1 MPERVTRKERLI
13 SMTIEKARSAKETL
27 YHSLMDNNRSP
38 MENDAEEVKV
48 KRPKAEKDTTKF
60 KSNDG
65 PTSLHA
71 YAGDITKAIMVLK
84 AVKESDYRTN
94 PFLDDE
100 QRMMLIEEI
109 NRTEEALSN
118 IREQIDNA
126 DDPSDMEKLDKLFVA
141 LSSAV
146 TSMERRLDKI
156 PEQTIMVDSE
166 YSGETL
172 DPDYER
178 TSLRLD

>member
-1 MPERVTRKERLI
+1 MPERVTKEERLI
-13 SMTIEKARSAKETL
+13 SMTIEKARNAKETL

-60 KSNDG
+60 ESNDG

-71 YAGDITKAIMVLK
+71 YAGDITKAIIVLK

-94 PFLDDE
+94 PHLDEE
-100 QRMMLIEEI
+100 QRLKLIEGI
-109 NRTEEALSN
+109 KQSEEALEQ
-118 IREQIDNA
+118 IREELDTT

-141 LSSAV
+141 LSSSI
-146 TSMERRLDKI
+146 TSMERALNKI
-156 PEQTIMVDSE
+156 PTQTVRYDSE

-172 DPDYER
+172 DPSYER

>member
-1 MPERVTRKERLI
+1 MPERVTKEEILI
-13 SMTIEKARSAKETL
+13 SMTIEKARNAKETL

-60 KSNDG
+60 ESNDG

-100 QRMMLIEEI
+100 QRMMFIEEI
-109 NRTEEALSN
+109 NRTEEALQK
-118 IREQIDNA
+118 IREQIDIS

>member
-1 MPERVTRKERLI
+1 MPERVTREERTI
-13 SMTIEKARSAKETL
+13 SMAIEKARSAKEIL
-27 YHSLMDNNRSP
+27 YNSLMDNNRNP
-38 MENDAEEVKV
+38 MEDKSEAVKV

-60 KSNDG
+60 ESNDG

-71 YAGDITKAIMVLK
+71 YAGDITKAIKVLK

-94 PFLDDE
+94 PFLDEE

-109 NRTEEALSN
+109 DRTEEALSD
-118 IREQIDNA
+118 IREQINNA
-126 DDPSDMEKLDKLFVA
+126 DDPSDLDKLDRLFVA
-141 LSSAV
+141 LSSAI

-156 PEQTIMVDSE
+156 PEQTMRYDSE
-166 YSGETL
+166 YSSETL

>member
-1 MPERVTRKERLI
+1 MPERVTREERLI
-13 SMTIEKARSAKETL
+13 SMTIEKARNAKETL

-38 MENDAEEVKV
+38 MKNDAEEVKV

-60 KSNDG
+60 ESNDG